1 MALLTPICDN
11 NTRAVSPIAREYRLK
26 ETHHV
31 GDGGVYVRA
40 LAAHRHLLTRLLVHG
55 LDHLVQILL
64 LELPA
69 ALLGELEG
77 SGDDARVGPN
87 VAES

>member
-1 MALLTPICDN
+1 MALLTPICDQ
-11 NTRAVSPIAREYRLK
+11 NTPSVQLPVHRLK

-64 LELPA
+64 LKLPA

-77 SGDDARVGPN
+77 SGDDARVGSN